1 MSETEPL
8 IECIAKEC
16 YDNFC
21 KVVKKTKQLRKDK
34 QIVIFGAGI
43 MGMQFAYTLL
53 QLGINDF
60 IFCDNNSEKWDTML
74 IGKPIKNPLFIQDIG
89 RYFVFL
95 AMENYEQCANQLEM
109 MEYRKGKNWL
119 LLTNSSGNKMLE
131 SFEEK
136 NDATRLVLGDC
147 IVSNVSIRE
156 DDKTSIGELLNRKNT
171 VKVLALNGLYM
182 RGYYNILRLC
192 KRKIKYLKEVYILL
206 NVDIMSGRYFLL
218 PKNQHSDIMRE
229 LYKKSEFSDEEMTE
243 FLDIIAE
250 REKNTNILDMSTP
263 NRNGSLSTEE
273 IEKQRRIHM
282 KINFLYRIS
291 ENTESIEYLER
302 ILDFCRND
310 NVKIIFVIMPINYE
324 AGYKYFGDTFKV
336 RYEKIISVLQKYIIK
351 GKGEVLDLS
360 YLLQEKDFICLRSVN
375 EGIREHGRKKV
386 AAKIEERM
394 RGII

>member
-109 MEYRKGKNWL
+109 MEYRQGKNWL

-250 REKNTNILDMSTP
+250 REKNTDILDMSTP

-273 IEKQRRIHM
+273 IENQRRIHM

>member
-74 IGKPIKNPLFIQDIG
+74 IGKTIKNPLFIQDIG

-109 MEYRKGKNWL
+109 MEYRQGKNWL

-250 REKNTNILDMSTP
+250 REKNTDILDMSTP

-273 IEKQRRIHM
+273 IENQRRIHM